1 MYLWIILHFIC
12 FLIPEFIFVNI
23 GRHQDQWWYDDEI
36 SDSGD
41 GRVIDD
47 DIGNGG
53 DIGSNISKDGGGE
66 CKLPRMYAHHK

>member
-1 MYLWIILHFIC
+1 MAV
-12 FLIPEFIFVNI
+12 E
-23 GRHQDQWWYDDEI
+23 DQWWYDDEI

-66 CKLPRMYAHHK
+66 WKLPRMYAHHK